1 MSSQVK
7 LLPHIKRSDPE
18 KEFDLL
24 KQIGSGT
31 YGEVYRVSRRKG
43 PCVSVQSLP
52 ALSECAVAACLPP
65 P

>member
-18 KEFDLL
+18 KEFELV

-31 YGEVYRVSRRKG
+31 YGEVYKVS
-43 PCVSVQSLP
+43 S
-52 ALSECAVAACLPP
+52 
-65 P
+65 

>member
-18 KEFDLL
+18 KEFELL

-31 YGEVYRVSRRKG
+31 YGEVYKVSTWSHTHHA
-43 PCVSVQSLP
+43 CMFLSL
-52 ALSECAVAACLPP
+52 SK
-65 P
+65 

>member
-18 KEFDLL
+18 KEFELL

-31 YGEVYRVSRRKG
+31 YGEVYKVSSYCHTLSMKSLHFLSTA
-43 PCVSVQSLP
+43 PVSPTIL
-52 ALSECAVAACLPP
+52 
-65 P
+65 